1 MKYNCGL
8 RKMGGNGLK
17 FDDDFSGMLEK
28 IFLILPRVPKLSNFS
43 DNVKIVRQLKRNLLS
58 ICQSRHSVHESLV
71 SEALPLYKKI
81 SQSCKLVPTQFSF
94 VTLSFIKEVSLDRIE
109 LNVPPRLKMFQ
120 CGHARLASC
129 VIVLSLSMFLLFV
142 PYTIDSKA
150 TVFTKLG
157 AALWAGM
164 NDILEPI
171 QYEWYPH
178 TAVAPEKNI
187 SKSQFLANSKLNS
200 RIKQN
205 MARRICSLLVFTLD
219 QL

>member
-1 MKYNCGL
+1 
-8 RKMGGNGLK
+8 
-17 FDDDFSGMLEK
+17 
-28 IFLILPRVPKLSNFS
+28 
-43 DNVKIVRQLKRNLLS
+43 
-58 ICQSRHSVHESLV
+58 
-71 SEALPLYKKI
+71 
-81 SQSCKLVPTQFSF
+81 
-94 VTLSFIKEVSLDRIE
+94 
-109 LNVPPRLKMFQ
+109 
-120 CGHARLASC
+120 
-129 VIVLSLSMFLLFV
+129 MFLLFV

-187 SKSQFLANSKLNS
+187 SKSQFLASSKLNS

-205 MARRICSLLVFTLD
+205 MACRICSLLVFTLD
-219 QL
+219 YGIFMFQVNCTGYLRRWKEARNYFKSAGPVTKKKCD